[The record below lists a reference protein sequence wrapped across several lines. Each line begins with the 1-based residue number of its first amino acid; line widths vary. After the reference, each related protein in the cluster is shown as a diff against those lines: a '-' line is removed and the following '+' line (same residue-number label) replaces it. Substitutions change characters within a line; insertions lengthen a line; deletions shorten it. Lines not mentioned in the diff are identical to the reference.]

1 MRINIFY
8 VIFAVVCFSAIAA
21 NWLVR
26 PSSEKTVSTFVA
38 SKPTPPSDQVLT
50 AATSPLPA
58 PTGLSGHVV
67 GQKVFLS
74 WDLSTDPEVRRY
86 RVVRNDLLIAEVT
99 FPQFA
104 DIFVVA
110 GRQFGYYVQ
119 AIDGQGRFSQPSNFI
134 IVTVTTSLAVAPT
147 SATHQPTADVLK
159 NINTTNKKNTPAGP
173 TQTTPVNATPTTTE
187 EMDMD
192 DDEQAPAPTVNTT
205 PTAPANTN
213 TPSTNTAVSS
223 PQNYTVSVTE
233 DGEFTPLTISLHVND
248 TVTFTYVS
256 GEGDEVIL
264 QFTPSIGST
273 VKLDHEHTVKTVTL
287 TTARTYTY
295 RRQDGSAST
304 GTIIVTAS

>member
-8 VIFAVVCFSAIAA
+8 VIFAVACFSAIAA

-26 PSSEKTVSTFVA
+26 PSSEKSESTFVA

-58 PTGLSGHVV
+58 PTGLSGQVV

-74 WDLSTDPEVRRY
+74 WDHSTNPEVRRY

-134 IVTVTTSLAVAPT
+134 IVTVTTSLTVAPT
-147 SATHQPTADVLK
+147 SATHQPTAEVLK
-159 NINTTNKKNTPAGP
+159 NTNTTKKKNSPAEP
-173 TQTTPVNATPTTTE
+173 TQTTPVNSAPTTTE
-187 EMDMD
+187 ETDTD
-192 DDEQAPAPTVNTT
+192 DDEQAPAPVVNTT
-205 PTAPANTN
+205 PAAPANTN
-213 TPSTNTAVSS
+213 TPPTNTAVPA
-223 PQNYTVSVTE
+223 PQNYAVSVTE
-233 DGEFTPLTISLHVND
+233 DGEFTPLTVSLHVND

-256 GEGDEVIL
+256 GEGDEVVL

-273 VKLDHEHTVKTVTL
+273 IKLDHEHTVKTVTL
-287 TTARTYTY
+287 TTAGTYTY